1 MITALHIKNIGI
13 IDEMSI
19 DLNEGFNV
27 LTGETGA
34 GKTLIIDS
42 LGIIAGGRF
51 SKEMIRKGE
60 NYSYVELCIY
70 EPNNEKAI
78 DGNIIISREIYSNGR
93 NLCKINNRMVT
104 VTELKQF
111 MNTMIDIHGQNDNQ
125 FLLDPTTHI
134 KYLDNF
140 IGEELQNYKT
150 EYQKLYQEWKN
161 INIELKN
168 NYGDDKEK
176 QRRLDLLEYQSNEI
190 SEAELKVGEEEKL
203 ENTIRKI
210 ENNEKIQNSLEE
222 AYEQIDINAID
233 AINNSV
239 RALEKIGDLEE
250 YSIVLN
256 NLKSIYYDLQEL
268 GRDLCNLKEQN
279 EDIEENKVELE
290 ERLDLVYSLKRKYG
304 NTIQEILDYQTQVD
318 LEIEKIK
325 NMDSYIQKLKEK
337 QTQIEEKMT
346 IQCEKM
352 HTLRENYAKE
362 ISYNIDNELK
372 DLEMNNSKFKV
383 KVQYNSQKEFNQDG
397 LDKVEFLISTNIG
410 EEEKPLH
417 KIASGGEMSR
427 MMLAIKTVL
436 ANVDDIPTLVF
447 DEIDTG
453 ISGKAAKA
461 VSEKMKKI
469 AINHQVIC
477 VTHLAVI
484 AAKSD
489 YHYYINKEVINNK
502 TKSKVKLL
510 EETEIIEEIARMASG
525 EKTPIALE
533 HAKQLRAS

>member
-290 ERLDLVYSLKRKYG
+290 ERLDLIYSLKRKYG

-325 NMDSYIQKLKEK
+325 NMDSFIQKLKEK

-352 HTLRENYAKE
+352 HRLRENYAKE